1 VSHALPEV
9 NELVRICVA
18 DDRQGQPSRV
28 EDSTAT
34 TLVLA
39 APSYA
44 GDLLTTRVGMAALV
58 RWTGARGLF
67 EVDVALDRVRR
78 HDAVAVWEVH
88 PTSEVRVQQRR
99 RYARVR
105 AELPMVFVPRADTP
119 AEVVNGTGVDLS
131 EGGLRA
137 RVPAGAI
144 VEGARLQAR
153 FALDDEAVSVLGSVI
168 KVAVAGRQAEVVVI
182 FEEPVADEAV
192 IRRWV
197 LRQQILARRK
207 AAR

>member
-1 VSHALPEV
+1 MSHALPEV
-9 NELVRICVA
+9 NDLVRVCVA
-18 DDRQGQPSRV
+18 GDPQGQPSRV
-28 EDSTAT
+28 EDVIGAS
-34 TLVLA
+34 LVLA

-44 GDLLTTRVGMAALV
+44 GDLVTTRVGMAALV

-67 EVDVALDRVRR
+67 EVDVVLDEVRR
-78 HDAVAVWEVH
+78 HDAVAVWVVH

-99 RYARVR
+99 RYARVH
-105 AELPMVFVPRADTP
+105 AKMPMVFVPCGDKP
-119 AEVVNGTGVDLS
+119 AEVVDGAGVDLS

-137 RVPAGAI
+137 RVAADAI
-144 VEGARLQAR
+144 GEGARLQAR

-168 KVAVAGRQAEVVVI
+168 KVRPAERQSEIVVI
-182 FEEPVADEAV
+182 FDEPVADEAV

>member
-1 VSHALPEV
+1 MSFALPEV
-9 NELVRICVA
+9 NDLVRVCV
-18 DDRQGQPSRV
+18 DGDPHGQPSRV
-28 EDSTAT
+28 EDVSGPS
-34 TLVLA
+34 LLLA

-44 GDLLTTRVGMAALV
+44 GDLVTTRVGMAALV

-67 EVDVALDRVRR
+67 EVDVALDEVRR
-78 HDAVAVWEVH
+78 HDTVAVWQVH
-88 PTSEVRVQQRR
+88 ATSAVRVLQRR

-105 AELPMVFVPRADTP
+105 ADVPMVFVPRADTP
-119 AEVVNGTGVDLS
+119 PEVVDGAGIDLS

-144 VEGARLQAR
+144 AEAARLQAR
-153 FALDDEAVSVLGSVI
+153 FALDDQAVSVLGSVI
-168 KVAVAGRQAEVVVI
+168 KVTPQGRQSEIVVI

-207 AAR
+207 VAR